1 MSEIEKTENLEIV
14 PPSALE
20 ALQRAEVDMAITTA
34 KRYPRD
40 IAQSIKTC
48 RELALRNSAVA
59 ATCNYAVPRA
69 GKKLIGP
76 SVHFARIVAYAWGNG
91 TALSR
96 VIGAD
101 RANVHLQGVFHD
113 LQTNLRVG
121 IEMDWPVQAPKTD
134 TPERWA
140 DQINLAKRAGAAVA
154 LRTAIFNVIPQVLFA
169 DIAEEAKKVAVGE
182 GKTFIESRNNAI
194 TALKAM
200 GISQEMIYHALGIG
214 GLESISTDDLI
225 WLHAI
230 MTSIKEGAMTV
241 SEVFGNS
248 MEPVK
253 AQVPARGR
261 GRPPKEVLVDI
272 GTEKGPEPEAHFVEQ
287 APLVEEPPAPPVRP
301 PPVTPAKLVGIVT
314 EGLTPGGR
322 VGPETRTTVMQSAE
336 PFPEP
341 KPVKK
346 KEAPLPPAPASD
358 KVPMSAA
365 DQIRAKLTEAG
376 LTEENLIQWLG
387 DLGTVKDGTVSLE
400 TVNAK
405 WLRMVLDDWAGILAR
420 VKEFLGRQKQ

>member
-1 MSEIEKTENLEIV
+1 MPESEKTENLEIV

-96 VIGAD
+96 VVGAD
-101 RANVHLQGVFHD
+101 KANVHLQGVFHD
-113 LQTNLRVG
+113 LQTNLRIG

-154 LRTAIFNVIPQVLFA
+154 LRSAIFNVIPQVLFA

-261 GRPPKEVLVDI
+261 GRPPKEVPVDI
-272 GTEKGPEPEAHFVEQ
+272 GTEKVPEPEVHFVEQ

-301 PPVTPAKLVGIVT
+301 PPPPPQVTLQ
-314 EGLTPGGR
+314 
-322 VGPETRTTVMQSAE
+322 RTKEESFE

-346 KEAPLPPAPASD
+346 KEAPAPPAPAP
-358 KVPMSAA
+358 VERPMSGA

>member
-1 MSEIEKTENLEIV
+1 V
-14 PPSALE
+14 
-20 ALQRAEVDMAITTA
+20 V
-34 KRYPRD
+34 
-40 IAQSIKTC
+40 
-48 RELALRNSAVA
+48 
-59 ATCNYAVPRA
+59 
-69 GKKLIGP
+69 
-76 SVHFARIVAYAWGNG
+76 
-91 TALSR
+91 
-96 VIGAD
+96 GAD
-101 RANVHLQGVFHD
+101 KANVHLQGVFHD
-113 LQTNLRVG
+113 LQTNLRIG
-121 IEMDWPVQAPKTD
+121 IEMDWPVQAPRTD

-261 GRPPKEVLVDI
+261 GRPPKEVPVDI
-272 GTEKGPEPEAHFVEQ
+272 GAEKVPEPEAHFVEQ
-287 APLVEEPPAPPVRP
+287 APLVEEPPAPPVPPPPPQPVPP
-301 PPVTPAKLVGIVT
+301 PPVPPPQVT
-314 EGLTPGGR
+314 LPR
-322 VGPETRTTVMQSAE
+322 TREESAE

-346 KEAPLPPAPASD
+346 KEAPPPLAPAL
-358 KVPMSAA
+358 VERPMSGA
-365 DQIRAKLTEAG
+365 DQIRVKLTEAG
-376 LTEENLIQWLG
+376 LTEENLINWLN

-420 VKEFLGRQKQ
+420 VKEFLGRQK

>member
-1 MSEIEKTENLEIV
+1 MSESEKTENLEIV

-96 VIGAD
+96 VVGAD
-101 RANVHLQGVFHD
+101 KANVHLQGVFHD
-113 LQTNLRVG
+113 LQTNLRIG
-121 IEMDWPVQAPKTD
+121 IEMDWPVQAPRDD
-134 TPERWA
+134 TPERWK

-230 MTSIKEGAMTV
+230 MTSIKEGSMTV

-253 AQVPARGR
+253 AQVPTRGR
-261 GRPPKEVLVDI
+261 GRPPKEGPLEVRA
-272 GTEKGPEPEAHFVEQ
+272 EKVPEPEVHFVEQ
-287 APLVEEPPAPPVRP
+287 APLVEAPLAPPVRP
-301 PPVTPAKLVGIVT
+301 PPPPPVTPQGTK
-314 EGLTPGGR
+314 E
-322 VGPETRTTVMQSAE
+322 ESAE

-341 KPVKK
+341 KPVRKK
-346 KEAPLPPAPASD
+346 EPPPAPVLVEAPLA
-358 KVPMSAA
+358 AA

-376 LTEENLIQWLG
+376 LTEENLINWLG

>member
-1 MSEIEKTENLEIV
+1 MSESEKTENLEIV

-40 IAQSIKTC
+40 IAQSLKTC
-48 RELALRNSAVA
+48 RELALRNPAVA

-96 VIGAD
+96 VVGAD

-113 LQTNLRVG
+113 LQTNLRIG
-121 IEMDWPVQAPKTD
+121 IEMDWPVQAPHTD

-154 LRTAIFNVIPQVLFA
+154 LRTAIFNVIPQVLFS

-182 GKTFIESRNNAI
+182 GKTFLESRNNAI

-200 GISQEMIYHALGIG
+200 GISQEMIYRALNVG

-230 MTSIKEGAMTV
+230 MTSIKEGSMTV

-261 GRPPKEVLVDI
+261 GRPPKEGPLEVRA
-272 GTEKGPEPEAHFVEQ
+272 EKVPESEVHFVEQ
-287 APLVEEPPAPPVRP
+287 APLVEEPLAPPPP
-301 PPVTPAKLVGIVT
+301 PPVTP
-314 EGLTPGGR
+314 P
-322 VGPETRTTVMQSAE
+322 RTKEESAE

-341 KPVKK
+341 KPVRK
-346 KEAPLPPAPASD
+346 KEPPPRQAPVEITPTQAFGFDPLQ
-358 KVPMSAA
+358 KEAA
-365 DQIRAKLTEAG
+365 QIRAKLTEAG
-376 LTEENLIQWLG
+376 LTEENLINWLD

-420 VKEFLGRQKQ
+420 VKEFLGRQKP